1 MTSSRAFLQDK
12 LARVSRPRLGV
23 VIPAYNEEP
32 RIEAT
37 LHRLS
42 EYLQEK
48 EGEGWSWAVLVVS
61 DGSTDRTVEIVEE
74 FAQRDPRFHVHAYRP
89 NRGKGCAVRTGMM
102 LLDAEWLLLCDADL
116 ATPIEEVEKL
126 FAAGT
131 PVAIGSRALDRKLLE
146 ARQPFYREWAGRAFN
161 KAVQLLGVP
170 GLKDTQCGFK
180 LFRGD
185 VAKRVFSRCR
195 LDSYG
200 YDFEALM
207 LARAFGYE
215 IAEVP
220 VRWRHQEGSK
230 VKLLRDGFR
239 MLWDLLL
246 LRLTFRS
253 RLRETE

>member
-1 MTSSRAFLQDK
+1 M
-12 LARVSRPRLGV
+12 SRPYLGV
-23 VIPAYNEEP
+23 VVPAYNEEP

-37 LHRLS
+37 LKRLG
-42 EYLQEK
+42 EYLTEK
-48 EGEGWSWAVLVVS
+48 EREAGWTWEVLVVS
-61 DGSTDRTVEIVEE
+61 DGSTDGTVQIVER
-74 FAQRDPRFHVHAYRP
+74 FAQQDPRFRLHAYTP
-89 NRGKGCAVRTGMM
+89 NRGKGCAVRTGMT

-126 FAAGT
+126 FSADT
-131 PVAIGSRALDRKLLE
+131 PVAIGSRALNRQLLE

-161 KAVQLLGVP
+161 KAVQLLGVR

-185 VAKRVFSRCR
+185 VAKRVFARCR

-207 LARAFGYE
+207 LARAFEYE

-246 LRLTFRS
+246 LRLTFRT